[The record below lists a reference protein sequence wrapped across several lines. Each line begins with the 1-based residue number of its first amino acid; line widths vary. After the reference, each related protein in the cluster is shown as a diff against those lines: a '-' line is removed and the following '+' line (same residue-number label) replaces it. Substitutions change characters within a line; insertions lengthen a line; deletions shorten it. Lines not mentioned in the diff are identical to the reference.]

1 MNNLEINKEYEGTVF
16 TILQNN
22 INEDLKSYY
31 LFTFDISEKGKKSYK
46 TINIIIGCAVA
57 FIVIIVIVIII
68 ITYVKK
74 SKQKNKNLRE
84 KVNAISFTFEKDDD
98 EEP

>member
-46 TINIIIGCAVA
+46 TINIIIGCAVVSV
-57 FIVIIVIVIII
+57 IIIVIVIII
-68 ITYVKK
+68 IIYVKK
-74 SKQKNKNLRE
+74 RKQE
-84 KVNAISFTFEKDDD
+84 TKDLKK
-98 EEP
+98 ELKKKINSLYK